1 MLNKILIPLD
11 GSPLSKR
18 ILVHV
23 RRILVRQ
30 DAEVTLLRVVPP
42 DVPGG
47 LRVLE
52 REEMEEATASTQAA
66 MAELE
71 REGACAR
78 CVIRR
83 GDAAEEIL
91 AYAREYQPSLVAM
104 STHGRSGFDRW
115 IWGSVAERVLRGS
128 THPLLLANPHALDDE
143 KAQTDRKFARVLVPL
158 DGSEPSAAILPIVS
172 EIAHLYESEVT
183 LFYTEPILIASIQY
197 PAIPV
202 IPAKEEGEKILATYR
217 ERLASEGV
225 RVKTWVAFEPP
236 ASGVLRAIELT
247 KADLV
252 AMTTHGRSGFS
263 RWALGSVAE
272 KVIRHSGIPVL
283 VRRTSGFDEGVTKG
297 EKREE

>member
-1 MLNKILIPLD
+1 MLNRILIPLD

-18 ILVHV
+18 ILLHV
-23 RRILVRQ
+23 RRILLRQ
-30 DAEVTLLRVVPP
+30 DAEVTLLRVCPP

-47 LRVLE
+47 LKVLE
-52 REEMEEATASTQAA
+52 REELEEATASTQAV

-71 REGACAR
+71 REGARAR

-91 AYAREYQPSLVAM
+91 AYANEYQPGLIAM

-115 IWGSVAERVLRGS
+115 IWGSVAERVLRRS
-128 THPLLLANPHALDDE
+128 THPLLLANPHALEDE
-143 KAQTDRKFARVLVPL
+143 KIPTDRRFARILVPL

-172 EIAHLYESEVT
+172 EIAHMYESDVT
-183 LFYTEPILIASIQY
+183 LFYTEPILVASVQY
-197 PAIPV
+197 PAVPV
-202 IPAKEEGEKILATYR
+202 IPAKEEGEKVLAPFR
-217 ERLASEGV
+217 ERLAAAGI
-225 RVKTWVAFEPP
+225 RAKTWVAFEPP

-272 KVIRHSGIPVL
+272 KVVRHSEVPVL
-283 VRRTSGFDEGVTKG
+283 VRRTSGFDEGGSRK
-297 EKREE
+297 EK